1 MLPERLK
8 SVRIWRSIDIGWRV
22 LTLSSVCVSAE
33 EEKGFTSSRSNS
45 SSHFDSPPLVR
56 PEKKSKGAIG
66 NALVS
71 MKKTLS
77 TNKARWTGHH
87 LSAYLD
93 SLGHK
98 HAFITVHIEGYIC
111 STLTKPRALLLLLG
125 SGGISLWILFRKKEE
140 KQQSSQ
146 KRSDDNSNLPEEP
159 NNFSLSPTSLLR
171 KRQGTIAPCPN
182 CQRGTCRLRKH
193 QYMNQQAG
201 VHYSNVSSNCNSPIF
216 KRGTESRLPPT
227 SSPDSADDENSDSE
241 DFIYLQLN
249 SNFNH
254 PRRRRSGSWLSNNGS
269 FIADRSEGEGMSDPS
284 LNGSNMYYPSV
295 KLFTATKRSPGD
307 GRDHLCGAT
316 YGPSSLSSGDACDCS
331 DATGSMVEL
340 IKGAREVR
348 KLIREASFD
357 SLTSDLSFQSESRVV
372 PSISVNHC
380 KQQENENDEGTE
392 EDQVPHSLRIN
403 QSLNKNFYSMIALSS
418 LDFDPTSSS
427 GVNSLEWESPT
438 QGWHDVRESKYK
450 MSIPPES
457 DQELE
462 WDAEISETH
471 PVHDDEFVSSS
482 FCSGLELD
490 MEAELFRAPSACS
503 SRRSSFGSISVKSIG
518 KRLPP
523 SGRSSVERELSEPPA
538 NNLIDDIKFHLSP
551 LYEVKEPLS
560 STKCSSISNTPL
572 LNKPS
577 INVSKK
583 LVPSDSLYIS
593 LRGSPPDNIEIM
605 NNNS

>member
-1 MLPERLK
+1 MDRASSLCLPR
-8 SVRIWRSIDIGWRV
+8 
-22 LTLSSVCVSAE
+22 
-33 EEKGFTSSRSNS
+33 FTWSQTCLY
-45 SSHFDSPPLVR
+45 H
-56 PEKKSKGAIG
+56 GASETDLISFAG
-66 NALVS
+66 AASFQIYKLCS
-71 MKKTLS
+71 
-77 TNKARWTGHH
+77 
-87 LSAYLD
+87 D
-93 SLGHK
+93 
-98 HAFITVHIEGYIC
+98 IEGYIC

-146 KRSDDNSNLPEEP
+146 KRSDDNSNLPGKHVSWLRWLFSEGEKDFFLLKEEP

-201 VHYSNVSSNCNSPIF
+201 VHYSNVSSNCNSPIL

-331 DATGSMVEL
+331 ECITYGRYEREESVDSIISATGSMVEL